1 MSSHESG
8 SGQLKVLRTHGT
20 LVSCGPLI
28 GDVPTIAMNEIA
40 RNTRLTYGTL
50 PDHIRPREE
59 LVEHAAELFATVHK
73 GELTVRIGGRYPLAE
88 AARAHADIES
98 RATTGKRPLIP

>member
-20 LVSCGPLI
+20 LVFCGPLI

-50 PDHIRPREE
+50 R
-59 LVEHAAELFATVHK
+59 T
-73 GELTVRIGGRYPLAE
+73 TS
-88 AARAHADIES
+88 ARAKSSSNTRPSCSRRSTKES
-98 RATTGKRPLIP
+98 